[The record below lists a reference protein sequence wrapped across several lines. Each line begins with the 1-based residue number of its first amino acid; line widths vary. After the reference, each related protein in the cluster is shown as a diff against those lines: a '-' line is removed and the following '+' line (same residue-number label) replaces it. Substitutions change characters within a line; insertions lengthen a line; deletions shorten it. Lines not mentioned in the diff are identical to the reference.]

1 MNDGVY
7 QHLIINHSLNFV
19 DPTDS
24 DKHTQNI
31 EGIWM
36 HAKRK
41 LRYQFGTDENYFPE
55 YLAEFM

>member
-1 MNDGVY
+1 M
-7 QHLIINHSLNFV
+7 

-55 YLAEFM
+55 YLV